1 MAFLFGHVKKML
13 YICGEF
19 LYTLKMNAYFSNIR
33 KEIIANLSTAQS
45 EIKIAMA
52 WFTSAE
58 LFDELI
64 KCCHKGVSV
73 NLLLLDD
80 AINWMYY
87 APDFNVLKDAG
98 ANIRIVSRDYGML
111 HHKFCVI
118 DQQLIIT
125 GSYNWTY
132 YAETRNIENIVII
145 DDTLLATSYLGEFD
159 AILAKASVS
168 THFKRLSW
176 EDIDYESN
184 LNIYEL
190 NQEIATIAR
199 ERQLPEKQIVVTPAK
214 VEIVEKK
221 RTPLSAVNIGIQTS
235 SENSN
240 DCMDI
245 IIKKH
250 TKLPVLNAE
259 QIYYGNVAEC
269 NDILLKM
276 YVGDSIYATNNHEIL
291 SQGLKNI
298 IPTQNSENLQIKVS
312 ASLNT
317 VGQLHVVV
325 ECLETHK
332 SINLMMTNPSF
343 VYYAD

>member
-1 MAFLFGHVKKML
+1 MR
-13 YICGEF
+13 
-19 LYTLKMNAYFSNIR
+19 AYFSDIR
-33 KEIIANLSTAQS
+33 KEIILRLKSAQK
-45 EIKIAMA
+45 EVKIAMA

-64 KCCHKGVSV
+64 ECCRRGVSV

-132 YAETRNIENIVII
+132 YAETRNIENVVII
-145 DDTLLATSYLGEFD
+145 NDALLATSYLGEFD
-159 AILAKASVS
+159 AIFAKTSLS
-168 THFKRLSW
+168 TNFRRLSW
-176 EDIDYESN
+176 EDIDFESN

-190 NQEIATIAR
+190 NQEIATIAQA
-199 ERQLPEKQIVVTPAK
+199 RQLPEKQIVVTPAK

-221 RTPLSAVNIGIQTS
+221 RTPLSAVNIGLQITRRG
-235 SENSN
+235 NT
-240 DCMDI
+240 DAMRVLLAKD
-245 IIKKH
+245 K
-250 TKLPVLNAE
+250 KLPETFNKIFYNYSDNRKNVKLN
-259 QIYYGNVAEC
+259 
-269 NDILLKM
+269 L
-276 YVGDSIYATNNHEIL
+276 YVGDSEFATKNRLLLSKDLSEI
-291 SQGLKNI
+291 I
-298 IPTQNSENLQIKVS
+298 ANSTLDELQIEIKTM
-312 ASLNT
+312 LDTN
-317 VGQLHVVV
+317 GHLHVTA
-325 ECLETHK
+325 ECIETQRM
-332 SINLMMTNPSF
+332 IDLTMTNPSF

>member
-1 MAFLFGHVKKML
+1 MK
-13 YICGEF
+13 
-19 LYTLKMNAYFSNIR
+19 AYFTDIR
-33 KEIIANLSTAQS
+33 KEIISRLCSAKS
-45 EIKIAMA
+45 EVKIAMA

-64 KCCHKGVSV
+64 VCCRRGVSV

-87 APDFNVLKDAG
+87 APDFNVLKEAG

-118 DQQLIIT
+118 DQQVIIT

-145 DDTLLATSYLGEFD
+145 DDALLANSYLGEFD
-159 AILAKASVS
+159 AILAKTSVS
-168 THFKRLSW
+168 TCFKRLSW

-221 RTPLSAVNIGIQTS
+221 RTPLSAVNIGLQ
-235 SENSN
+235 
-240 DCMDI
+240 
-245 IIKKH
+245 IIKGANNDAMKVLIKKEQ
-250 TKLPVLNAE
+250 KLPTTFNKIFYNYSDKRKNVNLN
-259 QIYYGNVAEC
+259 
-269 NDILLKM
+269 LF
-276 YVGDSIYATNNHEIL
+276 VGDSESATKNRLIL
-291 SQGLKNI
+291 SRNLSEI
-298 IPTQNSENLQIKVS
+298 VANSTLDELQIEIKVT
-312 ASLNT
+312 LDTN
-317 VGQLHVVV
+317 GHLHVIAECV
-325 ECLETHK
+325 ETQRMIDLT
-332 SINLMMTNPSF
+332 MTNPSF